1 MRLDEL
7 RAQLHTQADQAGR
20 TRHDLSAHRLED
32 VQGRVHRIRRRRA
45 TATALGA
52 VAAVA
57 LIAVAVVPSLQSQ
70 RSGPAPA
77 SGPPNTARADRPNP
91 WQWQETT
98 AGDTLVLGEV
108 GQRGQSRL
116 TGTFTPEDTNMEW
129 RLFCDAG
136 DRPGVSATH
145 LSMAYSV
152 NGKSFGAI
160 GCNESSDAVGATGT
174 YFDDASDANRAAW
187 ARNGVQPDRPVTV
200 RAWLENRQEERVTAP
215 DVRLGFA
222 LYQRTAPRIE
232 RNGVVIPT
240 LIDSLGETYRLDD
253 YTIEPFTEA
262 DRSARLAVAASDGP
276 RYVQS
281 GLVQRGFDS
290 TMRVRQY
297 VDNRVEQSA
306 NGSGVMGAPLDDRG
320 AHVLKVRVHG
330 GEARGSLVI
339 AVYER
344 ADNQQPK

>member
-7 RAQLHTQADQAGR
+7 QTELHAQADRAGDS
-20 TRHDLSAHRLED
+20 TPAVHRLEE

-45 TATALGA
+45 TTTAVGA

-57 LIAVAVVPSLQSQ
+57 LTALAVVPQLQGE
-70 RSGPAPA
+70 RSAPRPA
-77 SGPPNTARADRPNP
+77 SGPDRTAHAERPNP
-91 WQWQETT
+91 WKWRQTV

-116 TGTFTPEDTNMEW
+116 TGTFTPADTNMEW
-129 RLFCDAG
+129 RLFCDTG

-152 NGKSFGAI
+152 NGNNFGAI
-160 GCNESSDAVGATGT
+160 GCNENSDAVGATGT
-174 YFDDASDANRAAW
+174 YFDDASDANRVAW
-187 ARNGVQPDRPVTV
+187 ARNGVQSDRPVTV
-200 RAWLENRQEERVTAP
+200 RAWLENRQEERVAAP
-215 DVRLGFA
+215 DVRMGFA

-240 LIDSLGETYRLDD
+240 LIASLGETYRLDD
-253 YTIEPFTEA
+253 YTIEPFTEV
-262 DRSARLAVAASDGP
+262 DRSARLAVPASDGP

-290 TMRVRQY
+290 KMRVRQY
-297 VDNRVEQSA
+297 VDNRVEQSS

-320 AHVLKVRVHG
+320 AHVLGVRVHG

-339 AVYER
+339 AVYGR